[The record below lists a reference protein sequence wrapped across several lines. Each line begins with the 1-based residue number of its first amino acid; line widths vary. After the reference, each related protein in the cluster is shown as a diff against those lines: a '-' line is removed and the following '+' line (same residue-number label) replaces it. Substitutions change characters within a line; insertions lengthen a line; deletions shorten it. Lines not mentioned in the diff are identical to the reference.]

1 MLEQLAAFTAVREWK
16 LVGEREGEREYVN
29 NCNIQGR
36 QTIPIDKLGKRIYF
50 CLNVKL
56 NVGGTKA
63 DIISK
68 FHVSQLSV

>member
-16 LVGEREGEREYVN
+16 LVGEREQEREYGS

-36 QTIPIDKLGKRIYF
+36 LTNLMDKLEKMIYF
-50 CLNVKL
+50 CLNVALKL
-56 NVGGTKA
+56 NVGGTEA

-68 FHVSQLSV
+68 FRV